1 MRRSSKAGKG
11 NTKPQVWTRDCNVK
25 WGEKKG
31 LSEEKLFGRSEE
43 SEGAGQMNIC
53 WKDNEAESTGG
64 ASARKSKED
73 NEDSPWGETNRREVE
88 ALISEGKGRTRE
100 TC

>member
-1 MRRSSKAGKG
+1 MSRSSKAGKG

-25 WGEKKG
+25 RGEKKS
-31 LSEEKLFGRSEE
+31 LSEEKLLGRGSEE

-73 NEDSPWGETNRREVE
+73 NEDSPWGEVRDVVGTG
-88 ALISEGKGRTRE
+88 I
-100 TC
+100 